1 MKRRDKAEVLLACA
15 LLPPALEVMPAS
27 RIVRWLRGIRPVKG
41 PRPDARRYADAV
53 DRVLDRA
60 PLLWKNTCLRR
71 AVVLAA
77 LLRRAGRDAEV
88 IIGVRRTGDGRVE
101 AHAWLRCDGVEP
113 YLEPQSVESFVRLT
127 RA

>member
-1 MKRRDKAEVLLACA
+1 
-15 LLPPALEVMPAS
+15 
-27 RIVRWLRGIRPVKG
+27 
-41 PRPDARRYADAV
+41 V
-53 DRVLDRA
+53 DRVLDRG
-60 PLLWKNTCLRR
+60 PMVWRNTCLRR
-71 AVVLAA
+71 AVVLTA

-88 IIGVRRTGDGRVE
+88 IIGVRRTSDGKVE